1 MSGLL
6 KGLYKNV
13 VYTFQ
18 GMVWKPRSIHEDVL
32 NDNLSRYGLNLG
44 YLNNEFD
51 NNQVPL
57 SVGRFPKILRE
68 YSELTFILLNEI
80 DEFNRAYGKVPMSQ
94 KEKSKKLANH
104 LSRRALERIS
114 DDPAA
119 FTRVLDSSGF

>member
-57 SVGRFPKILRE
+57 SVGRFPKIL
-68 YSELTFILLNEI
+68 NEI